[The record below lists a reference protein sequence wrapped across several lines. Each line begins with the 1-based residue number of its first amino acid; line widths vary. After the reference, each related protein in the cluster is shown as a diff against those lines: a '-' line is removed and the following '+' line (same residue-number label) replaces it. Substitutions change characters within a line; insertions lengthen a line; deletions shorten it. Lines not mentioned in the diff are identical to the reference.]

1 MTGRYMTYLTYEEL
15 VRLQK
20 AEDMTRFSNFTD
32 KELDAMEEAFCIQGL
47 LLLVEEVRKEKRFR
61 TVKGIVSK

>member
-1 MTGRYMTYLTYEEL
+1 MKGRYMTYLTYDEL

-20 AEDMTRFSNFTD
+20 AKDMTRFSNFTD
-32 KELDAMEEAFCIQGL
+32 KELDAMEEALSIAGA

-61 TVKGIVSK
+61 IVKGIVSK